1 MAKNTFLAKQEAIQ
15 KACFDDGWALGVQQ
29 MCDYI
34 SLALRDPETMEKD
47 TFSGARILKVLERVS
62 EIMKYFRPAFLPND
76 EADWYQEQL
85 DKALMEAYEGNGETF
100 YPFRERY
107 DCLKEYDYKVGK
119 WRG

>member
-1 MAKNTFLAKQEAIQ
+1 MAKQNAYLAKQEAVQ
-15 KACFDDGWALGVQQ
+15 RQCFNDGWELGTQQ

-34 SLALRDPETMEKD
+34 SLALRDPGTMGKD
-47 TFSGARILKVLERVS
+47 TFSGARILKVMRN
-62 EIMKYFRPAFLPND
+62 FRPAFLPND

-85 DKALMEAYEGNGETF
+85 DKALMEAYKGNRETF